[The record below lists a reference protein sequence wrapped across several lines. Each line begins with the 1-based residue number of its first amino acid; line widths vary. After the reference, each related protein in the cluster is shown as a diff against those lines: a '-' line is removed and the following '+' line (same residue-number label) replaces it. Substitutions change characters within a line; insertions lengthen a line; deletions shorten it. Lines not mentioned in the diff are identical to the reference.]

1 MHLAKEVS
9 DPNLIDSTSLTK
21 SMARA
26 MQHRQQYLILL

>member
-9 DPNLIDSTSLTK
+9 DPNLIDTSLTK

-26 MQHRQQYLILL
+26 MQHRQQYLILP